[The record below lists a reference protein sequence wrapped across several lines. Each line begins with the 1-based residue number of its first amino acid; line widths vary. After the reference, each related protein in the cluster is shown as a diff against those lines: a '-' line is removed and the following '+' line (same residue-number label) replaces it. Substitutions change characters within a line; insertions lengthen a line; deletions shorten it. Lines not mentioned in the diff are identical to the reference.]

1 MKEDLSR
8 DELNKT
14 GSFLAKQ
21 SGNQLDTRQVDLI
34 VESVD
39 VSSAM
44 NPMQNDQEESKEN
57 DDFFSK
63 FQKQMEASLF
73 NDLTDF

>member
-1 MKEDLSR
+1 
-8 DELNKT
+8 
-14 GSFLAKQ
+14 
-21 SGNQLDTRQVDLI
+21 
-34 VESVD
+34 
-39 VSSAM
+39 M